1 MKVSII
7 VAASE
12 NHVIGN
18 NNDLIWSFPND
29 MNFFKQKTLNH
40 HVIMGRK
47 NFESIPHKFKPLPKR
62 TNIVI
67 TRNLLFQ
74 ADGAIVVNSLSQAIE
89 FSRKKNQK
97 ETFVIGGGE
106 IYDLSLK
113 GNFIDKIYLT
123 RIHKHYKGDTFFPV
137 LNKEWKIKEER
148 KFFADEKHESDYTFY
163 TYEKK

>member
-1 MKVSII
+1 MIVSII

-12 NHVIGN
+12 NNVIGN

-47 NFESIPHKFKPLPKR
+47 NFESIPHKFKPLPNR

-67 TRNLLFQ
+67 TRNLSYY
-74 ADGAIVVNSLSQAIE
+74 AEGAVVVNSLSQAIE
-89 FSRKKNQK
+89 FSRKEKQK
-97 ETFVIGGGE
+97 ETFVIGGGQ

-113 GNFIDKIYLT
+113 ENLIDRVYLT
-123 RIHKHYKGDTFFPV
+123 RIHKYYEGDTFFPT
-137 LNKEWKIKEER
+137 LDEEWKVKEER
-148 KFFADEKHESDYTFY
+148 KFYSDEKHESNYTFF
-163 TYEKK
+163 TYEK

>member
-1 MKVSII
+1 MIVSII

-12 NHVIGN
+12 NNVIGN

-47 NFESIPHKFKPLPKR
+47 NFESIPHKFKPLPNR

-67 TRNLLFQ
+67 TRNLSYY
-74 ADGAIVVNSLSQAIE
+74 AEGAVVVNSLSQAIK
-89 FSRKKNQK
+89 FSRKEKQI
-97 ETFVIGGGE
+97 ETFVIGGGQ

-113 GNFIDKIYLT
+113 ENFIDRIYLT
-123 RIHKHYKGDTFFPV
+123 RIHKHYQGDTFFPI
-137 LNKEWKIKEER
+137 LGKEWKVKEER
-148 KFFADEKHESDYTFY
+148 KFYSDEKHESNYTFFI
-163 TYEKK
+163 YEK

>member
-1 MKVSII
+1 MIVSII

-12 NHVIGN
+12 NNVIGN

-47 NFESIPHKFKPLPKR
+47 NFESIPHKFKPLPNR

-67 TRNLLFQ
+67 TRNLSYY
-74 ADGAIVVNSLSQAIE
+74 AEGAVAVNSLSQAIE
-89 FSRKKNQK
+89 FSRKEKQK
-97 ETFVIGGGE
+97 ETFVIGGGQ

-113 GNFIDKIYLT
+113 ENFIDRIYLT
-123 RIHKHYKGDTFFPV
+123 RIHKYYDGDTFFPI
-137 LNKEWKIKEER
+137 LGKEWKVKEER
-148 KFFADEKHESDYTFY
+148 KFYSDEKHESNYTFF
-163 TYEKK
+163 TYEK

>member
-1 MKVSII
+1 MIVSII

-12 NHVIGN
+12 NNVIGK

-47 NFESIPHKFKPLPKR
+47 NFESIPHKFKPLPNR

-67 TRNLLFQ
+67 TRNLSYD
-74 ADGAIVVNSLSQAIE
+74 AEGAVVVNSLSQAIE
-89 FSRKKNQK
+89 FSRKEKQK
-97 ETFVIGGGE
+97 ETFVIGGGQ

-113 GNFIDKIYLT
+113 ENLIDRIYHFSST
-123 RIHKHYKGDTFFPV
+123 TFNVTFFTIFSISSTAV
-137 LNKEWKIKEER
+137 SIVVWSLICGIFCNSAILVYC
-148 KFFADEKHESDYTFY
+148 FTVI
-163 TYEKK
+163 